1 MAFSTKIDSLFSKD
15 VTECRGFAKA
25 AKVDIDVIQ
34 YLMKS
39 IKILNCKELVLNEE
53 ESLVGGLDSIKA
65 LVVLELMIVIA
76 SGSSQD

>member
-1 MAFSTKIDSLFSKD
+1 MS
-15 VTECRGFAKA
+15 ECRGFAKA

-53 ESLVGGLDSIKA
+53 ESLEGIGFNKA
-65 LVVLELMIVIA
+65 LVVL
-76 SGSSQD
+76 